1 MMTTRCNI
9 NLVPEKSVKSNQGLD
24 QSCVI
29 RSEIAV
35 DP

>member
-1 MMTTRCNI
+1 MMTVRYEI
-9 NLVPEKSVKSNQGLD
+9 NLVPEKSVKSIQGLG

-35 DP
+35 NP